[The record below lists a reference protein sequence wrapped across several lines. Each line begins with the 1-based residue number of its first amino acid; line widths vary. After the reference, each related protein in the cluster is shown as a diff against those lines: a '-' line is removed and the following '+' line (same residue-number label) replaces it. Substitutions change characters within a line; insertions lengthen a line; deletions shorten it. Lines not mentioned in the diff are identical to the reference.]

1 MNSPHEAHPIRDSRE
16 HSIHEEQALC
26 LRAVESGKYDSM
38 SDKSWIALC
47 EQVAKDA
54 RHIPEDESG
63 DSDSGDPVVD
73 PPIGD

>member
-1 MNSPHEAHPIRDSRE
+1 MSTPREAHPIRDNRE

-54 RHIPEDESG
+54 RLIPEPESG
-63 DSDSGDPVVD
+63 SSDSGERMVD
-73 PPIGD
+73 PPA